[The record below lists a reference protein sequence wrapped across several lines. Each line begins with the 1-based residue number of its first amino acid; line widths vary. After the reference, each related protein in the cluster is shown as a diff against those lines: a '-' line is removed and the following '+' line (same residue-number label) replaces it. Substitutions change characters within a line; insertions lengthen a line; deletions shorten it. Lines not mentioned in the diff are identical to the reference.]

1 MGFVRGKGTKFY
13 GSVGLNGLDKLEL
26 SCQNFSGENLS
37 MKRKCSYLFVANKK
51 NKEQQKR

>member
-1 MGFVRGKGTKFY
+1 MGLVRGKGTKFY

-37 MKRKCSYLFVANKK
+37 MKRKCLYLFVANKK